1 MSRRGQVPL
10 GGQQVPEQPVG
21 LGKQHRPARPT
32 SSPSEK
38 DHPGVPGDHAQR
50 YFIHPDSRIM
60 PGPGG
65 KDFQESYNC
74 QAVADSIHQVIVA
87 ARALNLSPDK
97 RQAAAMAEDA
107 IGDVDAVPKEVSAGA
122 GYYSAKAGL
131 KALGVDSFI
140 EPEKTA
146 TARGRSRRPGAVYR
160 VACQPGT
167 R

>member
-10 GGQQVPEQPVG
+10 GGQQVPDQPVG

-50 YFIHPDSRIM
+50 NFIHPDSRIM

-97 RQAAAMAEDA
+97 QQAVATVEDA
-107 IGDVDAVPKEVSAGA
+107 IGDVCAVPKEVSAAAGVWADQEGPELPAVPAARSGA
-122 GYYSAKAGL
+122 
-131 KALGVDSFI
+131 D
-140 EPEKTA
+140 EP
-146 TARGRSRRPGAVYR
+146 
-160 VACQPGT
+160 
-167 R
+167 